1 MADVGLVDVSL
12 RDGNQSLWGAAGLRT
27 AHVLH
32 VAPLLERVG
41 FRALDYSSSTAMGM
55 LVRTHRE
62 DPWELFRRTRR
73 LMPRTKLQFIGT
85 GFRFISW
92 QNSHPETMQL
102 VYDRLVC
109 SGIDRVVVLDP
120 MHDMDAARATA
131 RRLKRAG
138 VDEVVGALTFTIS
151 AVHDDS
157 FYADLARQMRECPD
171 VDRVYVKD
179 PAGILTPERARTL
192 LPAIRAQLR
201 DTPLELHSHATI
213 GLSAM
218 TYSIAPE
225 LGVEVVQTGCGVLGN
240 GSSLPEVQRT
250 VANLREMGHRVDID
264 DRALGLVCDFFRR
277 LATAEE
283 LPGGRPQDFD
293 AAFLHH
299 QIAGGVLTTTRR
311 QLREIGM
318 EDRFESLIEEVGRV
332 RAELGHPIMVTPFP
346 QMVVSQ
352 ALFNVMGS
360 DGTGERYAN
369 VPDQVIRYVLGSFG
383 RPTAPIDPQVQDRIL
398 DRPRARELAAEP
410 DPPTPAELRRQ
421 FGRSISDE
429 ELLLRAHMPAE
440 QVDAMLA
447 AGPAPDHHN
456 PDLAP
461 VLRLIGELGE
471 RRSVHDLVVAKP
483 NLRLSVHRRREGAAS
498 A

>member
-1 MADVGLVDVSL
+1 MAQVELVDVSL
-12 RDGNQSLWGAAGLRT
+12 RDGNQSLWGAAALRT
-27 AHVLH
+27 AHVLQ

-62 DPWELFRRTRR
+62 NPWELIRRTRR

-151 AVHDDS
+151 AVHDDA

-171 VDRVYVKD
+171 IDRVYVKD
-179 PAGILTPERARTL
+179 PAGILTAERARTL
-192 LPAIRAQLR
+192 LPAIGAELR

-213 GLSAM
+213 GLSPM
-218 TYSIAPE
+218 TYSIAPD
-225 LGVEVVQTGCGVLGN
+225 LGVQVLQTGCGVLGN

-264 DRALGLVCDFFRR
+264 DRALGLACGFFRR
-277 LATAEE
+277 LAEADE
-283 LPGGRPQDFD
+283 LPAGRPQDFD

-311 QLREIGM
+311 QLGEIGM

-352 ALFNVMGS
+352 ALFNVMSGVL
-360 DGTGERYAN
+360 GERYAN

-398 DRPRARELAAEP
+398 DRPRARELATEP

-421 FGRSISDE
+421 FGSAISDE

-461 VLRLIGELGE
+461 VLSLLGELGD
-471 RRSVHDLVVAKP
+471 RRSVHDLAVAKP
-483 NLRLSVHRRREGAAS
+483 NLRLSVHRRGEGGARA
-498 A
+498 